1 MDTPWGLRNWF
12 FSKVVERT
20 PVEDVLIMNGLSCFL
35 YKFFSSTLLKRQFQG
50 LPVGDHDRALILEV
64 YGLWAWPKWSWP
76 SETNSNHSLLWSCR
90 PFFLNAWFQNFRIFF
105 IAKSDTLRSNTPFL
119 LNDDYQEVSI
129 WPLNKPL
136 KMAKWGFWF
145 EHVIF
150 LYKNAWFSS
159 RKRRKKYFSL
169 LPGFCTKMHDFLN
182 KIAITR

>member
-1 MDTPWGLRNWF
+1 M
-12 FSKVVERT
+12 
-20 PVEDVLIMNGLSCFL
+20 
-35 YKFFSSTLLKRQFQG
+35 
-50 LPVGDHDRALILEV
+50 
-64 YGLWAWPKWSWP
+64 
-76 SETNSNHSLLWSCR
+76 
-90 PFFLNAWFQNFRIFF
+90 NAWFQNFRIFF

-159 RKRRKKYFSL
+159 RQRRKKYFSL
-169 LPGFCTKMHDFLN
+169 LPGFCTKMHDFFLKSWWPN
-182 KIAITR
+182 SLEQCLDWGLGFQKLQQNVCNNLKQVPLEQFWFGFIDIATIIDIGLVH

>member
-1 MDTPWGLRNWF
+1 M
-12 FSKVVERT
+12 
-20 PVEDVLIMNGLSCFL
+20 
-35 YKFFSSTLLKRQFQG
+35 
-50 LPVGDHDRALILEV
+50 HDFKIFE
-64 YGLWAWPKWSWP
+64 
-76 SETNSNHSLLWSCR
+76 
-90 PFFLNAWFQNFRIFF
+90 IFF

-159 RKRRKKYFSL
+159 RQRRKKYFSL
-169 LPGFCTKMHDFLN
+169 LPGFCTKMHDFFFKSLWLRFVPGNRGPEARGSQKRLVWKKNAILNMARPMKNSGTLPCMTFAETAFKGHNRHSKSLN
-182 KIAITR
+182 KQ